1 MYVKTNLSQL
11 IAVAIFSLLFIG
23 CINKPKT
30 FEDIV
35 ADKLRTIE
43 SGLYRGNVKLG
54 SDLITKETA
63 IEVRMNGGSNS
74 FSVWTPPYQKNF
86 LDPVD
91 MQFSGRVS
99 EMDGEILYFNIS
111 LDNVKIIDEL
121 FDVTGQSFEFEDEL
135 YYGLLDLS
143 NKTLTADFELDSD
156 SVNLKFYS
164 ITVDLSKKVYVP

>member
-1 MYVKTNLSQL
+1 MYLKTNLSQL
-11 IAVAIFSLLFIG
+11 IAVPIFPLMCIG
-23 CINKPKT
+23 CINEPKT

-35 ADKLRTIE
+35 ADKLRTID

-54 SDLITKETA
+54 SDQIIKETV

-74 FSVWTPPYQKNF
+74 FAIWTPPYQKNF

-99 EMDGEILYFNIS
+99 QMDDEILYFNIA
-111 LDNVKIIDEL
+111 LDNVKIINEL
-121 FDVTGQSFEFEDEL
+121 FDVTGQSFQFEGEQ
-135 YYGLLDLS
+135 YYGFLYLS

-164 ITVDLSKKVYVP
+164 ITVDLSKEVYVP